1 MKQDA
6 RKNLHRRK
14 RQKKRLA
21 LKKYI
26 AEKKSKTVVAW
37 KSKTGEAYLL
47 AINLRGVGLSYVSV
61 T

>member
-6 RKNLHRRK
+6 RKNSYRRK

-26 AEKKSKTVVAW
+26 AGKKSKGAVA
-37 KSKTGEAYLL
+37 KIED
-47 AINLRGVGLSYVSV
+47 
-61 T
+61 